1 MRLLNNERGLL
12 FWSAISVLAFFLAGS
27 FTNVDGY
34 PMIVEVDEED
44 ERVSLLTR
52 SIRLSILP
60 FPSIVSCR
68 KLFLIRN
75 NPDV

>member
-44 ERVSLLTR
+44 ERVSLLTQSIGL
-52 SIRLSILP
+52 SIR
-60 FPSIVSCR
+60 SIVSCR

>member
-44 ERVSLLTR
+44 ERVSLLPQSIGL
-52 SIRLSILP
+52 SIRP
-60 FPSIVSCR
+60 
-68 KLFLIRN
+68 LFLVAN
-75 NPDV
+75 CF